1 MSEPIPSQE
10 LPAEASAPRRSP
22 TTERMPPDHVGVL
35 IAALFMAVGGG
46 YGLSQLVTTRLPRI
60 DAIWLFFVL
69 LMITVTGVAMPF
81 VRYLNIR
88 FTPMNAELPP
98 GGVIVRQSVWIGLY
112 VVTCAW
118 LKIPRVLSLPIAFFL
133 ALVFIVLEIFLRS
146 RELARERE

>member
-1 MSEPIPSQE
+1 
-10 LPAEASAPRRSP
+10 
-22 TTERMPPDHVGVL
+22 
-35 IAALFMAVGGG
+35 MAVGGG
-46 YGLSQLVTTRLPRI
+46 YGLYQLVTTRLPRI

-146 RELARERE
+146 RELARERD